1 MKKVLLIGGLAMVAL
16 SSCKKTRSC
25 ECTQTTNGATTTL
38 AYPVEGTKSDAKT
51 ACSTY
56 ETNFNSSNAI
66 YASAGISYSV
76 ACEVK

>member
-25 ECTQTTNGATTTL
+25 ECDLTIMGTSTKSAI
-38 AYPVEGTKSDAKT
+38 PVEGTKSDAKT

-56 ETNFNSSNAI
+56 ETNYN
-66 YASAGISYSV
+66 GIYSV
-76 ACEVK
+76 SGLGSATCELK